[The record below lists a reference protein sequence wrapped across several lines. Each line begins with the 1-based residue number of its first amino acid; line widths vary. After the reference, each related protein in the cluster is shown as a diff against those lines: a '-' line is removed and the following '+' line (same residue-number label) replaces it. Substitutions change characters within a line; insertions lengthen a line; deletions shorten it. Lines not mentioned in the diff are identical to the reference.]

1 MACALPMLCLQMFLI
16 VSEGSCVTK
25 WQYSTTSML
34 KKPCYVSPQSAL
46 WFLFYFHSP
55 PPQMLPALSLLSLQL
70 NPYNTLNGELH
81 VYNTA
86 AVVKQT
92 IFAPYRAGTHE
103 KFSSAHP
110 QGGPCN
116 QVCTDLTKTPGP
128 HHASVITVWQQDFIS
143 RGKMREGCR
152 TWRLCSRCSLS

>member
-1 MACALPMLCLQMFLI
+1 MRDK
-16 VSEGSCVTK
+16 VTV
-25 WQYSTTSML
+25 QYNFYV
-34 KKPCYVSPQSAL
+34 KKATSAL
-46 WFLFYFHSP
+46 LFLFYLHST

-70 NPYNTLNGELH
+70 NPYNTLNRELH

-128 HHASVITVWQQDFIS
+128 HHASVITV
-143 RGKMREGCR
+143 
-152 TWRLCSRCSLS
+152 